1 MAIHYREWREGDD
14 LALLEVWGGPE
25 TVQAGQFRGALTVSS
40 AGTDGTPWRRCIVA
54 EDVLD
59 GVGIPVAAGVVYEA
73 SLHPERLWTY
83 IEVARDHRRSG
94 IGATLLT
101 MLRREAG
108 QAPSGVTRLRA
119 KVQPGTPGSAFAE
132 AFGLSPIQRSRLVV
146 VEPGALKLPVFPA
159 KDGGGHPANDENAGS
174 DVVMDL
180 ATGSV
185 ELTDVVGRYYTSIHG
200 WDSPGVLSPG
210 QVQKLFLDDLTGAHG
225 AIVLRAE
232 PQSAF
237 GAGVAP
243 SRKGRIRAFAV
254 SYAEAAQDPLAAS
267 AHGSAQGGSAH
278 DVSAQA
284 SPAQATDVFVGHEPA
299 LDAADAAD
307 AVRDMLSLIAYQH
320 PVILELDDSM
330 TALRAAVEPLLENG
344 KARVQGAETL
354 VVSDPA

>member
-1 MAIHYREWREGDD
+1 VAIEYREWREGDD
-14 LALLEVWGGPE
+14 LTLLEIWGDPD
-25 TVQAGQFRGALTVSS
+25 TFQASQFRGALTVSS
-40 AGTDGTPWRRCIVA
+40 AGTDGTPWRRTIVA

-101 MLRREAG
+101 MLRREAE
-108 QAPSGVTRLRA
+108 QSPSGITRLRA
-119 KVQPGTPGSAFAE
+119 KVQPGTPGAAFAE

-159 KDGGGHPANDENAGS
+159 KDDGGRPANDENAGS

-185 ELTDVVGRYYTSIHG
+185 ELTDVVGRYYSSIHG
-200 WDSPGVLSPG
+200 WDSPGVLSMG

-232 PQSAF
+232 PESAF

-243 SRKGRIRAFAV
+243 TKKGRIRAFAV
-254 SYAEAAQDPLAAS
+254 SYAEPAQDPLAQDAS
-267 AHGSAQGGSAH
+267 TDAKAQ
-278 DVSAQA
+278 
-284 SPAQATDVFVGHEPA
+284 PTDVFLGHEPA
-299 LDAADAAD
+299 LNPDDAAE
-307 AVRDMLSLIAYQH
+307 AVRDLLSLIAYQH
-320 PVILELDDSM
+320 PVMLELDDSM
-330 TALRAAVEPLLENG
+330 TALRAAVEPLLESG
-344 KARVQGAETL
+344 KAHLAGAETL
-354 VVSDPA
+354 IVSD